1 MSEIS
6 LTQLCGSFFK
16 NNNLPKIYIKLNR
29 SPTGKK
35 SPCYTNKFINKG
47 TVDKFTLLEI
57 KEHNQKIDLENLLLD
72 TWAVKLKDSGYIVVD
87 TDSEDAD
94 NIIHNKL
101 LELKT
106 KTATITT
113 NGGRHYYFKIK
124 NYEHVKKVIKINN
137 TDIDLI
143 TDFIWENDRRK
154 VQHYDSIYEFENID
168 ALYNFL
174 DYEPKETEI
183 EKKLTI
189 ESNNEKVVD
198 CHEVLETEKEDIEK
212 LKDALNNIN
221 PEVWNRYKPWF
232 NLMASMYNQDNSVNT
247 LDFLQD
253 YLKSI
258 PNYDE
263 DENSLIWMK
272 FRKMNLVQG
281 AGVIYKAL
289 KENNPEY
296 FKKIIKKKRTNID
309 PQYFHSL
316 GSYEEK
322 KEYFEKFVCKING
335 SGKITFLEKDNIN
348 NDYKEYGV
356 AELKNRFKNYV
367 VTPSFKQGTKLI
379 DVEKK
384 DLKCGEFTKFWLSDM
399 NLRDYEN
406 IDFLPRP
413 LECDNYT
420 FNLYDGLRVE
430 KELKDYISE
439 ANSEAN
445 SKGDISR
452 ILKHLY
458 YLSGENETNKEYIV
472 KQMAYKVKYPANLT
486 KVSIVFRSLQGAGK
500 NLLSDFFGKKI
511 LGSKYYVCSANPDS
525 FLGKFNNRI
534 KGKLF
539 CIFNEVEGKDCFGA
553 SSKLKE
559 LTTEDTI
566 QYEAKHAN
574 SHDIKNCALIWYFTN
589 NSNPINIEGSD
600 RRFAVFDCSKAIV
613 GNENYFNALV
623 KDMNDPLIQKTFFDY
638 LMNYDIDIDYNFQ
651 KNRPITDAYKQMK
664 SATIPLMVRFFNH
677 LFEVNEEPEELQT
690 YLTDISSN
698 QLYSDFNLFKQT
710 QNEKSE
716 MSRHKFTNSLTY
728 YKDYYTKNTKDKNK
742 GGIKYTFDYHKLY
755 DLVEENY
762 SDLDSL

>member
-16 NNNLPKIYIKLNR
+16 NNIIPKIHIKLNR
-29 SPTGKK
+29 DNSGKK
-35 SPCYTNKFINKG
+35 TPCYTNRYIKKG
-47 TVDKFTLLEI
+47 TVDKFTLEEI
-57 KEHNQKIDLENLLLD
+57 KEHNQKIDFDDVLLD
-72 TWAVKLKDSGYIVVD
+72 TWAVKLKDSGFIVID

-94 NIIHNKL
+94 SIIHNKL
-101 LELKT
+101 LQLKT

-113 NGGRHYYFKIK
+113 NGGRHYYFRIK
-124 NYEHVKKVIKINN
+124 NYEHVKKVIKINK

-143 TDFIWENDRRK
+143 TDFIWEGDRRK
-154 VQHYDSIYEFENID
+154 VQHYDSIYEFENIND
-168 ALYNFL
+168 LYKFL
-174 DYEPKETEI
+174 DYEPKETEV

-189 ESNNEKVVD
+189 ESNHEQVVD
-198 CHEVLETEKEDIEK
+198 CSEILESEKEDIEK
-212 LKDALNNIN
+212 LKDILNNIN
-221 PEVWNRYKPWF
+221 PDVFNRYKDWF
-232 NLMASMYNQDNSVNT
+232 NLMACMYNQDKSLET
-247 LDFLQD
+247 LDFLKD
-253 YLKSI
+253 YLKNI
-258 PNYDE
+258 PNYNE
-263 DENSLIWMK
+263 DENTILWNK
-272 FRKMNLVQG
+272 FRKMNLIQG
-281 AGVIYKAL
+281 AGVVYKAL

-309 PQYFHSL
+309 PQYFASL
-316 GSYEEK
+316 DGNYYNQ

-356 AELKNRFKNYV
+356 AELKNRFKNYF
-367 VTPSFKQGTKLI
+367 SNGK
-379 DVEKK
+379 
-384 DLKCGEFTKFWLSDM
+384 EFTKNWLTDI

-420 FNLYDGLRVE
+420 FNLYDGLRIE
-430 KELKDYISE
+430 KEFKTFKSD
-439 ANSEAN
+439 NN
-445 SKGDISR
+445 QVGDISR

-458 YLSGENETNKEYIV
+458 YLGGENETNKEYIL
-472 KQMAYKVKYPANLT
+472 KQMAYKVKYPAKLT
-486 KVSIVFRSLQGAGK
+486 RVSIVFRSLQGAGK
-500 NLLSDFFGKKI
+500 NLMSDFFGKKI

-589 NSNPINIEGSD
+589 NTNPINIESSD

-613 GNENYFNALV
+613 GNEEYFNALV
-623 KDMNDPLIQKTFFDY
+623 KDMNDPLIQKAFYDY
-638 LMNYDIDIDYNFQ
+638 LMNYDIDINYNFQ
-651 KNRPITDAYKQMK
+651 KHRPITDAYRQMK
-664 SATIPLMVRFFNH
+664 SATIPLMIRFFNH
-677 LFEVNEEPEELQT
+677 LFEVNEDPEELQE
-690 YLTDISSN
+690 YLTDISASK
-698 QLYSDFNLFKQT
+698 LYSDFNLFKTT
-710 QNEKSE
+710 QNEKTE
-716 MSRHKFTNSLTY
+716 MSRHKFTTSLTY
-728 YKDYYTKNTKDKNK
+728 YKDYYNKDSKDKNK
-742 GGIKYTFDYHKLY
+742 VGIKYTFDYDKLY
-755 DLVEENY
+755 QLVEENY

>member
-1 MSEIS
+1 MNIYIYTNKMSEIS

-16 NNNLPKIYIKLNR
+16 NNDIPKIYIKLTRDN
-29 SPTGKK
+29 SGKK
-35 SPCYTNKFINKG
+35 NPCYTNKFIDKG
-47 TVDKFTLLEI
+47 TVDKFTLEEI
-57 KEHNQKIDLENLLLD
+57 KEHNRKIDHENVLVD
-72 TWAVKLKDSGYIVVD
+72 TWAVKLKDSGFVVID

-101 LELKT
+101 LQLKT

-154 VQHYDSIYEFENID
+154 VQHFDTIYEFENINE
-168 ALYNFL
+168 LYKFL
-174 DYEPKETEI
+174 DYEPKETEV

-189 ESNNEKVVD
+189 ESNHEQVID
-198 CHEVLETEKEDIEK
+198 CSEILETEKEDLDK
-212 LKDALNNIN
+212 LKDILNNIN
-221 PEVWNRYKPWF
+221 PQVFNTYKPWF
-232 NLMASMYNQDNSVNT
+232 NLMACMYNQDKSIET

-253 YLKSI
+253 YLKNI
-258 PNYDE
+258 PNYNE
-263 DENSLIWMK
+263 DENSLLWIK

-281 AGVIYKAL
+281 AGVIYKTL
-289 KENNPEY
+289 KENNPKY

-309 PQYFHSL
+309 PQYFASL
-316 GSYEEK
+316 DGNYYQQ

-356 AELKNRFKNYV
+356 AELKNRFKNYF
-367 VTPSFKQGTKLI
+367 SNGK
-379 DVEKK
+379 
-384 DLKCGEFTKFWLSDM
+384 EFTKCWLTDI

-420 FNLYDGLRVE
+420 FNLYDGLRAE
-430 KELKDYISE
+430 KELKDME
-439 ANSEAN
+439 GN
-445 SKGDISR
+445 GDISR

-458 YLSGENETNKEYIV
+458 YLGGENKTNQEYIIR
-472 KQMAYKVKYPANLT
+472 QMAYKVKYPAKLT
-486 KVSIVFRSLQGAGK
+486 RVSIVFRSLQGAGK

-511 LGSKYYVCSANPDS
+511 LGSKYYVCSANPDA

-539 CIFNEVEGKDCFGA
+539 AIFNEVEGKDCFGA

-589 NSNPINIEGSD
+589 NTNPINIESSD

-613 GNENYFNALV
+613 GNEDYFNALV
-623 KDMNDPLIQKTFFDY
+623 KDMNDPLIQKAFYDY
-638 LMNYDIDIDYNFQ
+638 LMNYDIDINYNFQ

-677 LFEVNEEPEELQT
+677 LFEVNEDPQELQE
-690 YLTDISSN
+690 YLTDISASK
-698 QLYSDFNLFKQT
+698 LYSDFNLFKTT

-716 MSRHKFTNSLTY
+716 MSRHKFTTSLTY
-728 YKDYYTKNTKDKNK
+728 YKDYYTKDTKDKNK
-742 GGIKYTFDYHKLY
+742 VGIKYTFDYDKLY
-755 DLVEENY
+755 ELIEENY

>member
-16 NNNLPKIYIKLNR
+16 NNEIPKIHIKLNR
-29 SPTGKK
+29 DNSGKK
-35 SPCYTNKFINKG
+35 TPCYTNKYISKG
-47 TVDKFTLLEI
+47 TIDKFTDEEI
-57 KEHNQKIDLENLLLD
+57 KEHNRKIDLDDVLLD
-72 TWAVKLKDSGYIVVD
+72 TWAVKLKDSGFVVID

-101 LELKT
+101 LQLKT

-124 NYEHVKKVIKINN
+124 NYEHIKKVIKINN

-143 TDFIWENDRRK
+143 TDFIWEGDRRK
-154 VQHYDSIYEFENID
+154 VQYYDTIYEFENIN

-174 DYEPKETEI
+174 DYEPKETEV

-189 ESNNEKVVD
+189 ESNHEQVVD
-198 CHEVLETEKEDIEK
+198 CSEILQTEKEDLDK

-221 PEVWNRYKPWF
+221 PEVFNSYKSWF
-232 NLMASMYNQDNSVNT
+232 NLMAAMYNQDKSIET

-253 YLKSI
+253 YLKNI
-258 PNYDE
+258 PNYNE
-263 DENSLIWMK
+263 DENSLLWMK

-281 AGVIYKAL
+281 AGVIYKCL
-289 KENNPEY
+289 KDNNPDY
-296 FKKIIKKKRTNID
+296 FKKIIKKKRTNIY
-309 PQYFHSL
+309 PNYFHSL
-316 GSYEEK
+316 GTYEEK

-356 AELKNRFKNYV
+356 AELKNRFKNYNV
-367 VTPSFKQGTKLI
+367 SPSFKPGTKLI

-384 DLKCGEFTKFWLSDM
+384 DLKCGEFTKFWLSDI

-430 KELKDYISE
+430 KEMKDVE
-439 ANSEAN
+439 G
-445 SKGDISR
+445 KGDISR

-458 YLSGENETNKEYIV
+458 YLGGENKTNQEFII
-472 KQMAYKVKYPANLT
+472 KQMAYKVKYPAKLT
-486 KVSIVFRSLQGAGK
+486 RVSIIFRSLQGAGK

-511 LGSKYYVCSANPDS
+511 LGTKYYVCSANPDA

-589 NSNPINIEGSD
+589 NRNPITIETSD
-600 RRFAVFDCSKAIV
+600 RRFVVFDCSKSIV
-613 GNENYFNALV
+613 GNEEYFNALV
-623 KDMNDPLIQKTFFDY
+623 KDMNDPLVQKAFYDY

-664 SATIPLMVRFFNH
+664 SASIPLMVRFFNH
-677 LFEVNEEPEELQT
+677 LFEVNEDPEELQE
-690 YLTDISSN
+690 YLTNISASK
-698 QLYSDFNLFKQT
+698 LYSDFNLFKTT

-716 MSRHKFTNSLTY
+716 MSRHKFTNCLTD
-728 YKDYYTKNTKDKNK
+728 YKEYYTKDTKEKNK
-742 GGIKYTFDYHKLY
+742 VGIKYTFDYDKLY
-755 DLVEENY
+755 ELVEENY
-762 SDLDSL
+762 SDLDTL